1 MKPFCQLFLA
11 GFLFLVSWPLTAQIS
26 IGGYNVYY
34 GHLHNHTS
42 NTDGTGTP
50 DQAYST
56 AKANGL
62 DFFGLAEHSNA
73 LTTTEWSDTQAAADA
88 NYLPGVFTTFRGFEW
103 TTSNYGHVAVINTP
117 SLILTSDTNYDT
129 FTELVG
135 WLNIQPSD
143 CFAFFNHP
151 GDYNSA
157 GTEFDHFSTALVT
170 DKIVGMEQWNKTNG
184 FSKYYAS
191 STGVAVAGFFAGD
204 GMAFYD
210 EALQRGWKV
219 APEGSED
226 NHVATWGAMTT
237 YKTAVLSNANTRT
250 DLTAAFN
257 ARRFFTTNDLNVAL
271 SFKING
277 NEMGSTVLPGTYSM
291 QIQCSD
297 GNSETYSK
305 VELMKNGVVVT
316 TWTPGTTNV
325 DITQPLT
332 CANGEYYYIRVY
344 QADALTAFSS
354 PVWINTGIANV
365 YPSVNITNPATASTY
380 TAPASMNITANASDS
395 DGSIAKVEFFQGT
408 TKLGEDTTSPYS
420 FSWSNIPAG
429 TYVITAKATDNLGAF
444 TTSASVTI
452 GVYDPALPN
461 TVSCTIATGSD
472 DAEESNTGTMYLTS
486 TDIELVNDAGTGAG
500 DQVVGLRFTNL
511 LIPRGAHISSSYIQF
526 TCDEVNSDAASLT
539 IKGEAV
545 DNSSTFT
552 TTAGSISARAKT
564 TASVS
569 WIPAAWQIADVAGAD
584 QRTPELAT
592 IIQEIVDRSGF
603 TSASALSIIITGTG
617 SRVAEAYEGV
627 PASAAKLFVVFT
639 QTSPVVPTFNPI
651 GPLCQNS
658 APPALPLVSTNGIS
672 GTWSPSVITT
682 ISAGSTVC
690 TFTPNAGEDATTA
703 TLTISVNPTPSAPV
717 ANVTQPNCSTAT
729 GIITV
734 TSPTGTG
741 MTYSIGGAYQSS
753 AIFSGLVPGSYT
765 VTAQNAGGCIS
776 AGTIVTINA
785 QPATPMVTNSPLT
798 QTITSGSNTTLV
810 TLISNVTGT
819 TFVWTATATAGVS
832 GFTASGTSTIPV
844 QTIST
849 SGTTA
854 GTVTC
859 AIIPTAS
866 GCQGQVTNYIITVNP
881 ATVTY
886 SLSARISTGTDD
898 VEQYA
903 NGTMLLNSD
912 DIELVYDSN
921 TTGNQTV
928 GLRFRSITIPQGAV
942 ITKAYI
948 QFTADEVT
956 TAAASH
962 TIKGQDVDNAAVFTT
977 SKKNVSNR
985 IKTTASVSWVPSTW
999 PTVGASGTAQQTPE
1013 LKTIVQEIVSR
1024 TGWVSGS
1031 SMVFII
1037 TGTGKR
1043 TAESYEGLASGA
1055 ALLYVEYTLPSV
1067 KAATIPSS
1075 LIFSEREGQ
1084 GKLSCYPVPFSNVLN
1099 IIFEPADNEVLHNF
1113 AIYSISGNLMKKI
1126 QTGNTELSLG
1136 FGELSPG
1143 IYLLEAQTNCNRY
1156 IKTIVKK

>member
-1 MKPFCQLFLA
+1 
-11 GFLFLVSWPLTAQIS
+11 
-26 IGGYNVYY
+26 
-34 GHLHNHTS
+34 
-42 NTDGTGTP
+42 
-50 DQAYST
+50 
-56 AKANGL
+56 
-62 DFFGLAEHSNA
+62 
-73 LTTTEWSDTQAAADA
+73 
-88 NYLPGVFTTFRGFEW
+88 
-103 TTSNYGHVAVINTP
+103 
-117 SLILTSDTNYDT
+117 
-129 FTELVG
+129 
-135 WLNIQPSD
+135 
-143 CFAFFNHP
+143 
-151 GDYNSA
+151 
-157 GTEFDHFSTALVT
+157 
-170 DKIVGMEQWNKTNG
+170 
-184 FSKYYAS
+184 
-191 STGVAVAGFFAGD
+191 
-204 GMAFYD
+204 
-210 EALQRGWKV
+210 
-219 APEGSED
+219 
-226 NHVATWGAMTT
+226 
-237 YKTAVLSNANTRT
+237 
-250 DLTAAFN
+250 
-257 ARRFFTTNDLNVAL
+257 
-271 SFKING
+271 
-277 NEMGSTVLPGTYSM
+277 
-291 QIQCSD
+291 
-297 GNSETYSK
+297 
-305 VELMKNGVVVT
+305 
-316 TWTPGTTNV
+316 
-325 DITQPLT
+325 
-332 CANGEYYYIRVY
+332 
-344 QADALTAFSS
+344 
-354 PVWINTGIANV
+354 
-365 YPSVNITNPATASTY
+365 
-380 TAPASMNITANASDS
+380 
-395 DGSIAKVEFFQGT
+395 
-408 TKLGEDTTSPYS
+408 
-420 FSWSNIPAG
+420 
-429 TYVITAKATDNLGAF
+429 
-444 TTSASVTI
+444 
-452 GVYDPALPN
+452 
-461 TVSCTIATGSD
+461 
-472 DAEESNTGTMYLTS
+472 
-486 TDIELVNDAGTGAG
+486 
-500 DQVVGLRFTNL
+500 
-511 LIPRGAHISSSYIQF
+511 
-526 TCDEVNSDAASLT
+526 
-539 IKGEAV
+539 
-545 DNSSTFT
+545 
-552 TTAGSISARAKT
+552 
-564 TASVS
+564 
-569 WIPAAWQIADVAGAD
+569 
-584 QRTPELAT
+584 
-592 IIQEIVDRSGF
+592 
-603 TSASALSIIITGTG
+603 
-617 SRVAEAYEGV
+617 
-627 PASAAKLFVVFT
+627 
-639 QTSPVVPTFNPI
+639 
-651 GPLCQNS
+651 
-658 APPALPLVSTNGIS
+658 
-672 GTWSPSVITT
+672 
-682 ISAGSTVC
+682 
-690 TFTPNAGEDATTA
+690 
-703 TLTISVNPTPSAPV
+703 
-717 ANVTQPNCSTAT
+717 
-729 GIITV
+729 
-734 TSPTGTG
+734 